1 MPSASAQTD
10 PPISPSLLD
19 RLVLQWRRDAPAA
32 GIGAHLRRRQGHSLE
47 FREYRAWQ
55 RGDDIRAVDWRIS
68 ARQARP
74 EDLLMRSFE
83 AEEQMALAVLIDNRP
98 EMALPEAM
106 PRLLYALWAARA
118 LAHLA
123 LQKGD
128 QVVLA
133 RLFRGPAEP
142 VLRLNGGVGAARARS
157 WTESLWEGRAE
168 STTEFA
174 NPRKI
179 LEELRPAGAV
189 VVISDMLF
197 DDPRRLFHRLARQAQ
212 GKRRSLSV
220 LQLDSTHHEIE
231 LLRRAARFRL
241 LRPGQAAD
249 DTINEFEE
257 TAFKTATDAVAA
269 HLGGLRRAVQAGG
282 LDWPA
287 DPVSWPEPPDGAG
300 PDGAELLKAHFGST
314 FPRLRMLAGLS
325 LGGRT

>member
-1 MPSASAQTD
+1 MAPSGALTD
-10 PPISPSLLD
+10 PPLSPSVLD
-19 RLVLQWRRDAPAA
+19 RLVLQWRPDAPAA
-32 GIGAHLRRRQGHSLE
+32 GIGAHVRRRQGHSLE

-55 RGDDIRAVDWRIS
+55 RGDDIRAVDWRLS

-74 EDLLMRSFE
+74 GDLLMRSFE

-98 EMALPEAM
+98 EMALPEGM

-133 RLFRGPAEP
+133 RLFKGPGDP
-142 VLRLNGGVGAARARS
+142 VLRLNGASGGTRARA
-157 WTESLWEGRAE
+157 WAEALWNGRAQA
-168 STTEFA
+168 TAEFA
-174 NPRKI
+174 DPRKI
-179 LEELRPAGAV
+179 LAELRPAGAV

-197 DDPRRLFHRLARQAQ
+197 DDPDRRFHRLARQAQ
-212 GKRRSLSV
+212 GRRRSLSIM
-220 LQLDSTHHEIE
+220 QLDSTHHEIE
-231 LLRRAARFRL
+231 LLRRAARFQL
-241 LRPGQAAD
+241 LRPGQVAD

-257 TAFKTATDAVAA
+257 SAFKTVTDAVAA

-287 DPVSWPEPPDGAG
+287 DPVSWPEPA
-300 PDGAELLKAHFGST
+300 AEAAEALKTHFTRT

-325 LGGRT
+325 LGGRA

>member
-1 MPSASAQTD
+1 MASTLAPTD
-10 PPISPSLLD
+10 PPLSPSLLD

-32 GIGAHLRRRQGHSLE
+32 GNGAHIRRRQGHSLE

-118 LAHLA
+118 LAHMA

-133 RLFRGPAEP
+133 RLFGGPEEP
-142 VLRLNGGVGAARARS
+142 VVRLKGAAGAARARS
-157 WTESLWEGRAE
+157 WAEALWKGRAE
-168 STTEFA
+168 ATAEFA
-174 NPRKI
+174 DPRKI
-179 LEELRPAGAV
+179 LTELRPAGAV

-197 DDPRRLFHRLARQAQ
+197 DDPQRRFHQLARQAQ

-220 LQLDSTHHEIE
+220 LQLDSTYHEIE
-231 LLRRAARFRL
+231 LLRRATRFHL

-249 DTINEFEE
+249 DTTHEFEP

-269 HLGGLRRAVQAGG
+269 HLAGLRRAVQEGG

-287 DPVSWPEPPDGAG
+287 DPVSWPEPPEGPGSEGA
-300 PDGAELLKAHFGST
+300 DLLKTHFNRT

-325 LGGRT
+325 LGGRS